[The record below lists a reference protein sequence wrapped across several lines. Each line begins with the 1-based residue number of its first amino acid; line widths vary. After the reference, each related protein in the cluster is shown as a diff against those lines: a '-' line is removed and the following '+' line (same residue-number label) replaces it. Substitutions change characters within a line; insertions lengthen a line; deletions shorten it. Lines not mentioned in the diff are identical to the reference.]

1 VATPPWVSDVQG
13 NVYPGFRKDQQ
24 AFVLITFPDRAAGR
38 RWLGELR
45 PDIATCEEVEAF
57 NRAFKLI
64 RTRRGSEPRALRS
77 VSATWINVAL
87 SVSGLQRLLG
97 TDATAR
103 LPTVFRNNRVP
114 WAEARDD
121 DDVHA
126 LLLVASDRADDLAT
140 ELARQRE
147 VLWGGGARELRCYRG
162 AALGETPREHFGY
175 LESAG
180 SEPVLSGADAGQAGA
195 FILGAGGAPLH
206 GPDWTRHGS
215 YLVFLQLEQ
224 RVIAFREAVRRE
236 AARLGVRPLEVTASL
251 LGRREGSK
259 TAGDPPPFS
268 HLGRAYPRW
277 LPGGEA
283 ARRRI
288 LRRSIPYGAPTVEGE
303 MDDGGRGLL
312 FLAYQA
318 DLAGQFEHVWRYW
331 LNEPNFPAPGAGPDG
346 LVGQTGLPRA
356 VDLAPPG
363 GQRSLVG
370 LRLPRFVT
378 PRYGGYFFVPSIDAL
393 GQFARDRPSA
403 GAGG

>member
-195 FILGAGGAPLH
+195 F
-206 GPDWTRHGS
+206 
-215 YLVFLQLEQ
+215 
-224 RVIAFREAVRRE
+224 RRE